1 MGIGSKKLQQ
11 GISLLACGVVFGAVT
26 GQATAQG
33 PPTPQ
38 RPPSQARAPIR
49 PDPAPAAQAPTVTST
64 TVSAP
69 VSSTPASRPSL
80 STADTVS
87 TVKREPTQTQA
98 TKRRTQ
104 TTTTPSAQD
113 GTARALR
120 SLASWAP
127 GRKLFDT
134 SATTPSSGTNFLLLF
149 VGLALVL
156 FTIGET
162 TFLRRAARAPKG
174 RRATDERLPIRR
186 VQLRR

>member
-1 MGIGSKKLQQ
+1 MGIGSKRLQQ
-11 GISLLACGVVFGAVT
+11 GISLLACGVVFGVVT
-26 GQATAQG
+26 GQAMAQG

-38 RPPSQARAPIR
+38 RPPSSARAPIR
-49 PDPAPAAQAPTVTST
+49 PDPAPAAQAPAVTST

-80 STADTVS
+80 STAHTVS
-87 TVKREPTQTQA
+87 TVKRDPTQTQV

-104 TTTTPSAQD
+104 TTTTPSTQD
-113 GTARALR
+113 GTARVLR

-134 SATTPSSGTNFLLLF
+134 SATTPSSGTNSLLLF

-156 FTIGET
+156 LTIAET

-174 RRATDERLPIRR
+174 RRPAEERLPIRR

>member
-11 GISLLACGVVFGAVT
+11 GISLLACAVVFGAAT

-49 PDPAPAAQAPTVTST
+49 PDPAPAAQTPAVTST

-69 VSSTPASRPSL
+69 VNSTPVSRPSL
-80 STADTVS
+80 STTYTVS
-87 TVKREPTQTQA
+87 AVKREPTRTQT
-98 TKRRTQ
+98 TKRRTH
-104 TTTTPSAQD
+104 TTTAPSTQD

-149 VGLALVL
+149 VGLGLVL
-156 FTIGET
+156 LTIGET
-162 TFLRRAARAPKG
+162 TFLRRAVRAPKG
-174 RRATDERLPIRR
+174 RRPAEERLPIRR

>member
-1 MGIGSKKLQQ
+1 VGIGSKRLRQ

-38 RPPSQARAPIR
+38 RPPAPARAPIR
-49 PDPAPAAQAPTVTST
+49 PDPAPAAQAPTVAST

-69 VSSTPASRPSL
+69 VSSTPASRSSF
-80 STADTVS
+80 STAHSVS
-87 TVKREPTQTQA
+87 TVTREPTRTQA
-98 TKRRTQ
+98 TKKRTR
-104 TTTTPSAQD
+104 TTPTPSAQD

-134 SATTPSSGTNFLLLF
+134 SATSPPSGTNFLLLF

-156 FTIGET
+156 LTIGET

-174 RRATDERLPIRR
+174 RRPAEERLPIRR

>member
-1 MGIGSKKLQQ
+1 VGIGAKRLRQ
-11 GISLLACGVVFGAVT
+11 GIGLLACGVVFGVVT
-26 GQATAQG
+26 GQAAAQG

-38 RPPSQARAPIR
+38 RPPSPARAPIR
-49 PDPAPAAQAPTVTST
+49 PDPAPAAQAPAVTST

-69 VSSTPASRPSL
+69 VSSTPASKPSL
-80 STADTVS
+80 ATAYSVS
-87 TVKREPTQTQA
+87 NVTREPARAQA

-104 TTTTPSAQD
+104 TTTTPSRQD

-134 SATTPSSGTNFLLLF
+134 SAATPSSGTSFLLLF

-156 FTIGET
+156 LTIGET

-174 RRATDERLPIRR
+174 RRPAEERLPIRR